1 MKKTLATLLVVALV
15 ASLCG
20 VMFVSA
26 EATNLVAGKTYTIS
40 EQYRMGGADVGWGY
54 DPNAPISYPDNN
66 YDLTDGA
73 ELVAEY
79 SDACWVGFTPNTPEQ
94 KERGYAYI
102 NFELDAVSD
111 IDSISY
117 VEYKHKQNGIQPA
130 HTVEVYV
137 SNDGSNYELA
147 ATGKLEDDAVNALED
162 LAYHTFTID
171 LDASAKY
178 VELRVIS
185 YGWAFFG
192 EVEIFGTAAASEPAG
207 DKTYENTLTQKE
219 DGNYMVEVPYGY
231 TWNVN
236 YVDGKIVGEDV
247 TICTTDDAYKA
258 CNPNW
263 AITVLLN
270 KQADGTY
277 VAAQDAVVTPGN
289 ANAITIGEGQI
300 ALVAHSSASNP
311 DAGYANWMGKIVA
324 VAVKAGDVFKIDEA
338 MTTVYAVIPGESDE
352 EPEDKPTTPAEKET
366 IKIDGKLNDDGYDKA
381 VWFAD
386 GLWQSNKE
394 TDPVIADL
402 DVQYTVRSDDDN
414 IYLTIKVNQGVA
426 FAAALDPNA
435 AFTQVGATDFR
446 LWFLGDGMETRTFYD
461 LLWDGEAF
469 VPFREKVAT
478 EELTFAAETGDDYI
492 NLEIAIAKSSLKIT
506 DSFKL
511 MVTYSTP
518 DCVKPDGTTAYNAFH
533 MTACDEMPSGWSG
546 NADAYETY
554 ACADIA
560 LGTKAPAT
568 GDAGVLVFVVLA
580 VVAVAGVAVASKAK
594 KAL

>member
-15 ASLCG
+15 ASVCG
-20 VMFVSA
+20 MMFVSA
-26 EATNLVAGKTYTIS
+26 DAANLALGKEVANATVNVA
-40 EQYRMGGADVGWGY
+40 
-54 DPNAPISYPDNN
+54 NAN
-66 YDLTDGA
+66 YCANLTDGVIADAISTDNGVWFGYLYNKDKPENANTA
-73 ELVAEY
+73 ENGIAIPTIDLGAV
-79 SDACWVGFTPNTPEQ
+79 T
-94 KERGYAYI
+94 
-102 NFELDAVSD
+102 ELSSARIHIVDKAD
-111 IDSISY
+111 WGIAAPDSI
-117 VEYKHKQNGIQPA
+117 VAQ
-130 HTVEVYV
+130 V
-137 SNDGSNYELA
+137 SNDGENFTDVTTVTEFESGVAWVEFDLSGQSAQYVRLA
-147 ATGKLEDDAVNALED
+147 
-162 LAYHTFTID
+162 ID
-171 LDASAKY
+171 LSTTWFFLD
-178 VELRVIS
+178 EIEI
-185 YGWAFFG
+185 YG
-192 EVEIFGTAAASEPAG
+192 AASEGGEDTPDEPAAEEHVI
-207 DKTYENTLTQKE
+207 TISHVNC
-219 DGNYMVEVPYGY
+219 Y
-231 TWNVN
+231 TW
-236 YVDGKIVGEDV
+236 G
-247 TICTTDDAYKA
+247 AY
-258 CNPNW
+258 NEMI
-263 AITVLLN
+263 IT
-270 KQADGTY
+270 
-277 VAAQDAVVTPGN
+277 
-289 ANAITIGEGQI
+289 GEGQNAPSKLGYDCTWWI
-300 ALVAHSSASNP
+300 ALKVDKVDGVLTVTQIEGNGEAKEMTASADGFIVYCYSN
-311 DAGYANWMGKIVA
+311 DAASFAAAQAIEV
-324 VAVKAGDVFKIDEA
+324 GDVLLSSTADWSADAASETAIGTLTFGP
-338 MTTVYAVIPGESDE
+338 AVEN
-352 EPEDKPTTPAEKET
+352 DKPVAPVVKET

-414 IYLTIKVNQGVA
+414 IYLTIKVNQGVD

-492 NLEIAIAKSSLKIT
+492 NLEIAIAKSSLNIT

-518 DCVKPDGTTAYNAFH
+518 NCVKADGTVAYNAFH

-568 GDAGVLVFVVLA
+568 GDEGILVFALLGLVAIAGAA
-580 VVAVAGVAVASKAK
+580 VTIKSKI
-594 KAL
+594 

>member
-1 MKKTLATLLVVALV
+1 MKKILATLLVVAMV

-20 VMFVSA
+20 MMLVSA
-26 EATNLVAGKTYTIS
+26 DAANLAAGK
-40 EQYRMGGADVGWGY
+40 EVA
-54 DPNAPISYPDNN
+54 NATVNVANAN
-66 YDLTDGA
+66 YCANLTDGVIADAISTDNGVWFGYLYNKDKPENANTA
-73 ELVAEY
+73 ENGIAIPTIDLGAV
-79 SDACWVGFTPNTPEQ
+79 T
-94 KERGYAYI
+94 
-102 NFELDAVSD
+102 ELSSARIHIVDQAD
-111 IDSISY
+111 WGIAAPDSI
-117 VEYKHKQNGIQPA
+117 VAQ
-130 HTVEVYV
+130 V
-137 SNDGSNYELA
+137 SNDGENFTDVTTVTEFESGVAWVEFDLSGQSAQYVRLA
-147 ATGKLEDDAVNALED
+147 
-162 LAYHTFTID
+162 ID
-171 LDASAKY
+171 LSTTWFFLD
-178 VELRVIS
+178 EIEI
-185 YGWAFFG
+185 YG
-192 EVEIFGTAAASEPAG
+192 AASEGGNDEPVAPAEETFWLTHYNDGFVEGSGVIFTEEDTAGGWWLHVAFAPIAGAENAYEIVEITNGLSDGSAAKVAVPAG
-207 DKTYENTLTQKE
+207 GFVWAANYGNNYPAIGGYGDDAIDYTSPNCTDAINRATAWAVGDKFVIS
-219 DGNYMVEVPYGY
+219 G
-231 TWNVN
+231 
-236 YVDGKIVGEDV
+236 VDFETIPTSTPDV
-247 TICTTDDAYKA
+247 KWYDDAYVCTA
-258 CNPNW
+258 TI
-263 AITVLLN
+263 A
-270 KQADGTY
+270 TY
-277 VAAQDAVVTPGN
+277 VPGS
-289 ANAITIGEGQI
+289 T
-300 ALVAHSSASNP
+300 
-311 DAGYANWMGKIVA
+311 
-324 VAVKAGDVFKIDEA
+324 
-338 MTTVYAVIPGESDE
+338 
-352 EPEDKPTTPAEKET
+352 DKPVAPVVKET

-414 IYLTIKVNQGVA
+414 IYLTIKVNQGVD

-518 DCVKPDGTTAYNAFH
+518 NCVKADGTVAYNAFH

-568 GDAGVLVFVVLA
+568 GDEGILVFALLGLVAIAGAA
-580 VVAVAGVAVASKAK
+580 VTIKSKI
-594 KAL
+594 